1 MAMNS
6 SPHFYPATVDSLGS
20 SFCKLH
26 GTTPLRFLRYSSSIH
41 VASSRR
47 FGLVKVCSGSGRD
60 EGWNRTQK
68 QNQFKPSKIVLN
80 NQKGERFLDLGVK
93 SGENGSGASDG
104 GGSSSTME
112 RIVEKLKK
120 FGFVDDEEIE
130 QERRFVEEEEENHLR
145 NNRRGGG
152 FSEESSPFGVY
163 GGGNG
168 EVKFPWEKAS
178 SKGEK
183 EKNGEELVNGV
194 WTAKKESRYSLAE
207 MTLPQAELNR
217 LRNVMFRTKSKMR
230 VKGSGVTQAVVDAIQ
245 EKWKGSEIVRL
256 KIEGTNALNMRRM
269 HELLERKTGGLVIWR
284 SGTSIALYKYK
295 NDAYKD
301 ASVPTNKQIY
311 RRAET
316 SPSSLPTSRVDHSV
330 EQVHHPQIEK
340 ETTNVGN
347 EDRRTPHQEVEYED
361 EINELLEG
369 LGPRYTDWQGGY
381 PLPVDADLLPGIV
394 PGYKPPFRVVPYG
407 VRSTLGQKE
416 ATSLRRLG
424 KVLPPH
430 FALGRSRQLQGLAT
444 AMVKLWEK
452 SLIAK
457 VALKRG
463 VQLTTSERMA
473 EDIKRLT
480 GGMLLSRN
488 KDFLVFYRGKSFLS
502 PEVAEALVEK
512 ERLARTFQDEEE
524 QARLRASS
532 GLVVPR
538 VNANQNLVSTG
549 TLGETL
555 DAASKWG
562 RNLDDDERVEEV
574 KQEAEK
580 LRTANLVR
588 KLESK
593 LAFAEKR
600 LMKAERALAK
610 VEESLKPSEHRTDT
624 EGITEEERFMFQ
636 KLGLRMKAF
645 LLLGRRGVF
654 DGTVENMHLHW
665 KYREL
670 VKILVKAKSIE
681 GAQKVALALEAESGG
696 ILVSVDKVSKGYA
709 IIVYRG
715 KDYKRPSELRPKNLL
730 TKRKALARSVELQ
743 RRQAIIKHIAV
754 VQARTEELR
763 AEIEQVELV
772 KDKGDQVLYNKLDM
786 AYSSSDEETEETD
799 GEGDDIYLDTYEEDG
814 EEGGIQAKGGG
825 SLSDVEFDSD
835 DEDWDSDEQET
846 EFDDDDDS
854 ASSTTPEATFESLEN
869 KERHLQQ

>member
-1 MAMNS
+1 MSEMAMNS
-6 SPHFYPATVDSLGS
+6 IRHLYPTAVDSLGS
-20 SFCKLH
+20 SFCKIH
-26 GTTPLRFLRYSSSIH
+26 GATSLRFLRYSSSISLWSH
-41 VASSRR
+41 NGDVRR
-47 FGLVKVCSGSGRD
+47 FGFCSTRKVKLCSGSGSGRD
-60 EGWNRTQK
+60 ENWNITQK
-68 QNQFKPSKIVLN
+68 QNQFKPVLN
-80 NQKGERFLDLGVK
+80 HRKGERFSDLGVT
-93 SGENGSGASDG
+93 SGENGDG
-104 GGSSSTME
+104 GGGGGGSSTME

-120 FGFVDDEEIE
+120 FGFVDDDQFQDEDIE
-130 QERRFVEEEEENHLR
+130 HERRFVEEEEGNVR
-145 NNRRGGG
+145 NTRGG
-152 FSEESSPFGVY
+152 FSEESPFGAY
-163 GGGNG
+163 GGDG
-168 EVKFPWEKAS
+168 EVKFPWEKVNS
-178 SKGEK
+178 K
-183 EKNGEELVNGV
+183 EKKEEELVNGV

-230 VKGSGVTQAVVDAIQ
+230 VKGAGVTQAVVDAIQ
-245 EKWKGSEIVRL
+245 EKWKSSEIVRL

-295 NDAYKD
+295 NDTYRD
-301 ASVPTNKQIY
+301 APAQMNKQIY

-330 EQVHHPQIEK
+330 EHVHHPQIEK

-347 EDRRTPHQEVEYED
+347 EDRTSHQEVEYED

-381 PLPVDADLLPGIV
+381 PLPVDADMLPGIV
-394 PGYKPPFRVVPYG
+394 PGYEPPFRVLPYG

-488 KDFLVFYRGKSFLS
+488 KDFLIFYRGKSFLS

-538 VNANQNLVSTG
+538 VKAYQNHLVSTG

-562 RNLDDDERVEEV
+562 RNLDDDDHVEEV

-580 LRTANLVR
+580 LRSANLVR
-588 KLESK
+588 KLERK

-670 VKILVKAKSIE
+670 VKILVKAKTFE

-743 RRQAIIKHIAV
+743 RRQAIIKHIKV

-772 KDKGDQVLYNKLDM
+772 KDKGDQVLYNKLDT
-786 AYSSSDEETEETD
+786 AYSSSDEETD
-799 GEGDDIYLDTYEEDG
+799 GEGDDIYSETYEEEEEDG
-814 EEGGIQAKGGG
+814 EEGGVQAKG

-835 DEDWDSDEQET
+835 DEDWDSDELET
-846 EFDDDDDS
+846 EFDDDS
-854 ASSTTPEATFESLEN
+854 ATPEATVVDPGN
-869 KERHLQQ
+869 KERHLQP